1 MTKKQITVIG
11 VGLIGGSL
19 AINFRNSGQFHVVGY
34 DVKEGQLQM
43 AEKLNVIDQGVTDLQ
58 EAVKN
63 ADYIFFSAPVGQL
76 YELLERFTQLELKP
90 GVILSDTG
98 STKGK
103 LVEYSTKF
111 QQRGAYFIGGHP
123 MAGSHKS
130 GVSAAN
136 ERLFENAF
144 YVLTPAPNTPKNVVE
159 DLMTLLRL
167 TRAKIIQMDPY
178 EHDQVVGAISHFPHI
193 IAALL
198 TNQVAE
204 YSESSPWYHR
214 LAAGGF
220 RDITRIASSNPEMW
234 RDILLHNQQVMIELA
249 EDWKRGFDQII
260 QMVSQLDDQKIETFF
275 RTARDFRNQLPEKGK
290 GALNP
295 LYDLF
300 IDVPDHPG
308 VIGNVTTML
317 GKAEI
322 SITNIQILEI
332 REDIMGVLRIT
343 FRNENDLERAK
354 GLLEDAGYHVYPRE

>member
-1 MTKKQITVIG
+1 MKKKITIIG

-19 AINFRNSGQFHVVGY
+19 AINFKNSGQYQVIGY
-34 DVKEGQLQM
+34 DVKEYQLQM
-43 AEKLNVIDQGVTDLQ
+43 AEKLGVIDQGVMDLQ
-58 EAVKN
+58 EAIRDT
-63 ADYIFFSAPVGQL
+63 DYIFLSAPVGQL
-76 YELLERFTQLELKP
+76 YKLLDTILELKFKQ
-90 GVILSDTG
+90 GVIITDTG

-103 LVEYSTKF
+103 LVEYTSMFLEK
-111 QQRGAYFIGGHP
+111 GAYFIGGHP

-130 GVSAAN
+130 GVQAAN
-136 ERLFENAF
+136 DRLFENAY
-144 YVLTPAPNTPKNVVE
+144 YVLTPEPNIPKAIVD
-159 DLMTLLRL
+159 DLISLLSL

-204 YSESSPWYHR
+204 YSEQNKWYSR

-220 RDITRIASSNPEMW
+220 KDITRIASSNPEMW
-234 RDILLHNQQVMIELA
+234 RDILIHNQKVLMELA
-249 EDWKRGFDQII
+249 EDWKRAFDHII
-260 QMVSQLDDQKIETFF
+260 QMVSRLDAKEIEQFF
-275 RTARDFRNQLPEKGK
+275 RSARDFRNNLPEKGK

-308 VIGNVTTML
+308 VIGKVTTLL
-317 GKAEI
+317 GEAEI

-354 GLLEDAGYHVYPRE
+354 KLLEDSGYHVYLVE